1 MKYEI
6 KAERLYEIIELQKEL
21 ITKLTRMVD
30 TRQDYDEDYD
40 KMLAE
45 LQELKSYIDET
56 QD

>member
-21 ITKLTRMVD
+21 IAKLTRMVD
-30 TRQDYDEDYD
+30 TGRDYDEDYD
-40 KMLAE
+40 KMLSE

-56 QD
+56 QG